1 MRSWRSAARERMLE
15 EDETG
20 YRDMCLRAYGALTN
34 CALLPVKEL
43 TAGMV
48 KVKLG
53 VALGFFRAPDMVRLN
68 DFIANMRPVSFKMG
82 NCPDAKDERTCDLL
96 RAKSCARFCPTWCGA
111 RTRRENN
118 FTGRCADSAAGEG
131 TARGLWSI

>member
-1 MRSWRSAARERMLE
+1 MLE

-96 RAKSCARFCPTWCGA
+96 RAKIVRKILPDLV
-111 RTRRENN
+111 RR
-118 FTGRCADSAAGEG
+118 ADEAGE
-131 TARGLWSI
+131 